1 MLIRCPECRF
11 ERQIDENA
19 IPANAAMATCPHC
32 QYRFRFRNP
41 DGTPVVDETP
51 AAAPAPQTAP
61 AGRPLPP
68 DLDGDDP
75 LPPGAMVPRI
85 PADSRGPRSR
95 APKGP
100 AGPPAKRCGKA
111 LRLLEQFPEET
122 RRGKQGQRRHR
133 SRHAC
138 RRHRRPV
145 GRAQALQPLHGPLP
159 DHPAG
164 DVQRAPL
171 LRRPARSCSTSS
183 SACSR
188 PSSSACG
195 TS

>member
-1 MLIRCPECRF
+1 MRRWRPARIANTVSVSATRT
-11 ERQIDENA
+11 ER
-19 IPANAAMATCPHC
+19 PLSTRRPK
-32 QYRFRFRNP
+32 
-41 DGTPVVDETP
+41 
-51 AAAPAPQTAP
+51 
-61 AGRPLPP
+61 PLPP
-68 DLDGDDP
+68 RKRP
-75 LPPGAMVPRI
+75 PPGAPCLRIWTATIRAARSDGPRI
-85 PADSRGPRSR
+85 PGDHDASAPTPRPRSR
-95 APKGP
+95 AQKGQP
-100 AGPPAKRCGKA
+100 EPPQNVAEKRSDFWNNFQKKRDGESKGKGGIA
-111 LRLLEQFPEET
+111 A
-122 RRGKQGQRRHR
+122 
-133 SRHAC
+133 RHAC

-171 LRRPARSCSTSS
+171 LRRPARHQRQTDPPRSCSTSS